1 MVNRYNRLL
10 VTFHVLSD
18 SILGVSAALS
28 GAVLIGAFVLF
39 KRLDKYFADV
49 I

>member
-1 MVNRYNRLL
+1 MP
-10 VTFHVLSD
+10 SC
-18 SILGVSAALS
+18 SAAIVYGREPDWSLLGLS
-28 GAVLIGAFVLF
+28 TVLTAVTLIGAFALF